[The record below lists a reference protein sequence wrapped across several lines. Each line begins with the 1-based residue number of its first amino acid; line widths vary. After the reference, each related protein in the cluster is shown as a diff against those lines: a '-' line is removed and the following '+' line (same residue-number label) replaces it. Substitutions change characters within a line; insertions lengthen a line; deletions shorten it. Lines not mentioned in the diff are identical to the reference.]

1 MAEYDETLD
10 AYVPALM
17 AQAKIYWDAKN
28 YQQVEKILRQ
38 GADYCADHEAYKV
51 NMAHVLHAALSNDEK
66 YVDAIQHYEPIVRE
80 NEDEGGMGVLNVT
93 AIIAGEQH
101 ASRTS

>member
-17 AQAKIYWDAKN
+17 AQAKIYWDAEN

-51 NMAHVLHAALSNDEK
+51 NMAHTCFMQALSNAFK
-66 YVDAIQHYEPIVRE
+66 YVDAIQLLRA
-80 NEDEGGMGVLNVT
+80 NR
-93 AIIAGEQH
+93 AGK
-101 ASRTS
+101 A